1 MALSSDAESPRG
13 PGRHAADGLGGLAAA
28 LLEAVDDGLYVVD
41 REWRFVYANPR
52 ACAMW
57 GAARETVIGEVLWQ
71 RFPAIVGTRAG
82 QLLRQAVE
90 NGEPYEFEVF
100 SPVVKRWLWLRAHPL
115 GDGLTGVHWR
125 DVTERRQTEE
135 ALRASEE
142 RLRIASETARLGY
155 WERDFATGE
164 LRASALCKANFGLP
178 PDAPLSYDQV
188 LAAIDPAHRERV
200 QEASRRAV
208 REGREYESEHPISW
222 PDGSVHWISVR
233 GRCLYAEDGTPLRDI
248 GVTLDITARRRLEQD
263 LRESEE
269 RYRLFAEAA
278 LEGVVVHDFERILDV
293 SRRFA
298 EMFGYRPEELI
309 GQPVAVLESM
319 VPPEEV
325 AQARRRVATQHTA
338 FNEMACLRRDGTPF
352 TIEYAARHLTYRD
365 RAVRL
370 AIARDITE
378 RKRHEAAL
386 QRVNETLERQIE
398 ERARQLSAS
407 RARLRAFFDNS
418 PDWLTLQRATADG
431 RFVYVDLNPTCEAA
445 YGLPRER
452 VIGRRLEEVLGE
464 EAAQVP
470 LHHLREALRTGAPQR
485 YVA

>member
-1 MALSSDAESPRG
+1 
-13 PGRHAADGLGGLAAA
+13 
-28 LLEAVDDGLYVVD
+28 
-41 REWRFVYANPR
+41 
-52 ACAMW
+52 
-57 GAARETVIGEVLWQ
+57 
-71 RFPAIVGTRAG
+71 
-82 QLLRQAVE
+82 
-90 NGEPYEFEVF
+90 
-100 SPVVKRWLWLRAHPL
+100 
-115 GDGLTGVHWR
+115 
-125 DVTERRQTEE
+125 
-135 ALRASEE
+135 
-142 RLRIASETARLGY
+142 
-155 WERDFATGE
+155 
-164 LRASALCKANFGLP
+164 
-178 PDAPLSYDQV
+178 
-188 LAAIDPAHRERV
+188 
-200 QEASRRAV
+200 
-208 REGREYESEHPISW
+208 
-222 PDGSVHWISVR
+222 HWISVR

-485 YVA
+485 YVAHRTMAGRTRAIDVMFVLVPGAAGSRAKDGGGRPAHRRRRARLQQSADDGDHEPRHHRRIARGRAAAAPRRGRFALGDARRPAHPAASFLRPAPDAARGNHRSQRTAARDGAAAEASGRRGDRAELLSLARPLALQDRRRAIRGGGDEPRGQRPGCDAGWRRDHSRRRQCHRRRNRRA